1 MKYMVFVIYV
11 IVIMQFINSKP
22 VCKANSIRRG
32 REFYKIS
39 GIINVTGGMFG
50 MLAVN
55 MFLRDKNIISQAFV
69 WIALIGFAITMMYGM
84 YCIYKML
91 VSTEP

>member
-11 IVIMQFINSKP
+11 IVITQFINSKP
-22 VCKANSIRRG
+22 VCKTNSMPRG

-39 GIINVTGGMFG
+39 GIFNMIGGMLG
-50 MLAVN
+50 MTAVN
-55 MFLRDKNIISQAFV
+55 MFLRDKNIIPQTYV
-69 WIALIGFAITMMYGM
+69 WILLIGFFITMMYGV

-91 VSTEP
+91 VSIE